1 MRKTSPALL
10 RYLGALY
17 GGGALIGCPDGQLL
31 ERLSTRNGETDRTE
45 AEMALTTLMQRH
57 GPMVWHVCRSLVFDD
72 HDAED
77 AFQASFLV
85 LVQKA
90 GSLRAHETIGPW
102 LYAVA
107 YRIGLNARAASSRRQ
122 TVERAAAAKA
132 MEVRSSGRRDQ
143 SNEIEE
149 LASLVHQEIMRLP
162 ERLRSAV
169 ILCDLEGQSY
179 RQAAVQLELP
189 LGTVQSRL
197 ARARQRLRDRFT
209 QKGLSP
215 MEPDRGV
222 VPASAIIANAARLA
236 PSASLHQACSRLCA
250 VIATEKVGS
259 HRLVTRSVQSLT
271 ALIDAASIRF
281 LRRSRANLPL
291 SGPAGDLG
299 YPLTAEGSRRFLERA
314 DRTGYGSLRPGQG

>member
-45 AEMALTTLMQRH
+45 AELALTRLMQLH
-57 GPMVWHVCRSLVFDD
+57 GPMVWHV
-72 HDAED
+72 
-77 AFQASFLV
+77 
-85 LVQKA
+85 
-90 GSLRAHETIGPW
+90 
-102 LYAVA
+102 
-107 YRIGLNARAASSRRQ
+107 
-122 TVERAAAAKA
+122 
-132 MEVRSSGRRDQ
+132 
-143 SNEIEE
+143 
-149 LASLVHQEIMRLP
+149 
-162 ERLRSAV
+162 
-169 ILCDLEGQSY
+169 
-179 RQAAVQLELP
+179 
-189 LGTVQSRL
+189 
-197 ARARQRLRDRFT
+197 
-209 QKGLSP
+209 
-215 MEPDRGV
+215 EPDVGV
-222 VPASAIIANAARLA
+222 GPASAIIANAARLA
-236 PSASLHQACSRLCA
+236 PSASLHRACSRLCA